1 MEGFERFRHIDSH
14 FASKQILKGF
24 ERSNHKRVK
33 KGNVAS
39 NYRPIHP
46 KLQIC
51 VSTGT

>member
-33 KGNVAS
+33 S
-39 NYRPIHP
+39 
-46 KLQIC
+46 
-51 VSTGT
+51 